1 MDDLL
6 KNKYVRYMLFV
17 VVFAAFIYSL
27 VYLSKTAA
35 SVLNFLLVIFAPI
48 IIAPFIIWTTKP
60 LTSFIVKN
68 FGVPKSFAVLVSIV
82 ILNLL
87 IFLISFFIISK
98 VINEIIDLQVMLPYY
113 FSNLN
118 IDISSIIERIQN
130 FYLGLPSP
138 ILKVVQMNLEK
149 IYQFMNSKIID
160 ILGILKVIPVLVE
173 ILIVW
178 FIGCISAFVLE
189 NYDIKVG
196 KIISSNLPKNWVDEF
211 RCIRIQVIN
220 AVMGFL
226 KAQFILMGIM
236 ALTSFLF
243 LLIIG
248 GNYIFIMS
256 ILLGVVSIIP
266 VVGHGLILIPWIIYE
281 FVVYNYTF
289 AVKLI
294 VVYFLLL
301 MIREL
306 VIIKVVSDN
315 VGLNFLTT
323 LLSIYAGVK
332 IFGAFGFILGPLM
345 VIVLKEI
352 WNSTLCKGFREDLTK
367 LREGF

>member
-6 KNKYVRYMLFV
+6 KNKYVKYMLFV
-17 VVFAAFIYSL
+17 IIFAAFVFAV
-27 VYLSKTAA
+27 VYLSKAFINF
-35 SVLNFLLVIFAPI
+35 LNFLVVIFAPI
-48 IIAPFIIWTTKP
+48 VIAPFIILLIRPITAFLIKY
-60 LTSFIVKN
+60 FR
-68 FGVPKSFAVLVSIV
+68 FPKSFGVLTSII
-82 ILNLL
+82 ILNIL
-87 IFLISFFIISK
+87 IFLFSFFIISK
-98 VINEIIDLQVMLPYY
+98 VINEIMDLQVKLPYY
-113 FSNLN
+113 FNNLN
-118 IDISSIIERIQN
+118 IDISGIIERIQN

-138 ILKVVQMNLEK
+138 ILKVIQLNLEK
-149 IYQFMNSKIID
+149 VYQFMNNKIID
-160 ILGILKVIPVLVE
+160 LLGLLKVIPLLVE
-173 ILIVW
+173 IIIVW
-178 FIGCISAFVLE
+178 FIGCISAFVME
-189 NYDIKVG
+189 NYDIKMG
-196 KIISSNLPKNWVDEF
+196 KIISANFPKEWVEEF
-211 RCIRIQVIN
+211 RSIRIQVVN
-220 AVMGFL
+220 AVIGFL
-226 KAQFILMGIM
+226 RAQFILMGIM
-236 ALTSFLF
+236 ALTSFF
-243 LLIIG
+243 LLLVVG

-281 FVVYNYTF
+281 FVVYNYAF

-332 IFGAFGFILGPLM
+332 IFGAFGFILGPLT

-352 WNSTLCKGFREDLTK
+352 WNSTLCKGFREDLTR